1 MIYVKEKNNKTTAE
15 EKTRGSP
22 REISKK
28 AFVSLYPLFLSL
40 SFFIL
45 LLLFPSE
52 SSKGASEGISLC
64 INTLLPS
71 LFPFMFVSSL
81 FTSAVSAPAAIQK
94 NSRGLIKKEKN
105 KNKQLHSKSCQKES
119 STGFAVNKVS
129 VQSLVIAAVGGY
141 PVGAVTVNDLYK
153 KGLLSEEQARLM
165 IYTAFGGGMGFL
177 ISYTGASLLSSRKAG
192 LILFSS
198 QLITMGLLFLIGI
211 FIFKIKNSH
220 KAKTHSGYK
229 LLKTGLN
236 CISSP
241 SSEEYLQSFE
251 YKNKNEYKNED
262 KKSKDLKEEKG
273 IFSMIFTSA
282 LSAGKSAVNMCL
294 IVILFSSA
302 SGIILPAVSYNNILR
317 DCFYCFW
324 EVSAG
329 VKNMAYAAP
338 LWLISFITGFGGF
351 CVHAQV
357 FYAAG
362 DIKFSKAVF
371 VLFRAFQGLL
381 NSISV
386 FLIALVFPIEE
397 RISGVFSSVSESP
410 APCTEENPFKF
421 FILIFACFCFL
432 FSLGQRLVTPRF
444 FRLINEKFSH
454 SNRR

>member
-28 AFVSLYPLFLSL
+28 AFASIYPLLLSL

-81 FTSAVSAPAAIQK
+81 FTSAVSVPAMVQK
-94 NSRGLIKKEKN
+94 DSRGLLKKEKN
-105 KNKQLHSKSCQKES
+105 KNKQFHSKSGSKGS
-119 STGFAVNKVS
+119 FTGFAINKFS

-141 PVGAVTVNDLYK
+141 PVGAVTVNSLYK
-153 KGLLSEEQARLM
+153 KELLSKEQAKLM

-177 ISYTGASLLSSRKAG
+177 ISYTGVSLLSSRKAG
-192 LILFSS
+192 LILFFS
-198 QLITMGLLFLIGI
+198 QLITMVLLFLIGL

-229 LLKTGLN
+229 LRTTGLN
-236 CISSP
+236 CISSH

-251 YKNKNEYKNED
+251 YKNENS
-262 KKSKDLKEEKG
+262 KSKDLKEEKG
-273 IFSMIFTSA
+273 IFSTIFSSA

-302 SGIILPAVSYNNILR
+302 AGIILPAVSYNNILR
-317 DCFYCFW
+317 DCFYCIW

-338 LWLISFITGFGGF
+338 LWLIAFITGFGGF

-357 FYAAG
+357 FYAAE

-397 RISGVFSSVSESP
+397 RVSGVFSSVSESP
-410 APCTEENPFKF
+410 APCAEENPFKF

-432 FSLGQRLVTPRF
+432 FSLGQKLVTPRF